1 MPERSLPWVQ
11 GSLEFLLEGSHKNVH
26 VCRTVKSCIAASPT
40 GTRSRRSGQP
50 LARKR
55 RSDPF
60 GRRTH
65 GEQKEPKT
73 EAAPALRRLI
83 LTPPCAIERS
93 VP

>member
-11 GSLEFLLEGSHKNVH
+11 GSLEFLLEGSHGNVH

-60 GRRTH
+60 SPT
-65 GEQKEPKT
+65 
-73 EAAPALRRLI
+73 
-83 LTPPCAIERS
+83 RS
-93 VP
+93 VRPVRKANAW